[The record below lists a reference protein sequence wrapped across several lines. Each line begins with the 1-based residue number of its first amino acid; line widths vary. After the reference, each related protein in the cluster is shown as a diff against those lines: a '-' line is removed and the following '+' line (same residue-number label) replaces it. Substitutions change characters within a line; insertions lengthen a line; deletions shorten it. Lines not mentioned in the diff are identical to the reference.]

1 MPDVLGTLY
10 CKNESVFCFLVPDPR
25 KNNSLKSA
33 ITLNSSPLQHAWLNL
48 IAIMMMLEDGAFGSC
63 LMQQKDDSA
72 LLFHINL
79 AFCYVMTTLESPQ
92 QLWAHPILQTCRPL
106 NPCSR

>member
-10 CKNESVFCFLVPDPR
+10 CKNRSAFCFLVLDPS
-25 KNNSLKSA
+25 KNPSLKSA
-33 ITLNSSPLQHAWLNL
+33 STGNSSPLQHACWNL
-48 IAIMMMLEDGAFGSC
+48 VAIMMMLEDGAFGSC

-79 AFCYVMTTLESPQ
+79 AFCYVMTTPESPQ
-92 QLWAHPILQTCRPL
+92 QLWAHPILQNCRPL